1 MEHPDPLAVG
11 EARASG
17 RSIIMNV
24 ERNPAE
30 DRGDIQSGVTEDKTP
45 GFDPAAAPM
54 ETDAEA
60 ADTCAV
66 PVPAATGTP
75 AFANQASFANA
86 MRRPDDERAPAPSKN
101 GPVLAIVALVVVAAV
116 VFVVAAIL
124 AR

>member
-1 MEHPDPLAVG
+1 M
-11 EARASG
+11 
-17 RSIIMNV
+17 IMDV

-86 MRRPDDERAPAPSKN
+86 MRRPDDEHAPAPSKN